1 MLLKARITEVP
12 ERIAREGTQFWVVK
26 PALGIVKTENLET
39 LVTGQYLEVQ
49 PASKNLGPQRTFNAL
64 PQAPD
69 FSAREAGLA
78 LVLSAPRRGSIKPGV
93 PVTYR
98 EIPVGK
104 VTGFELGQTA
114 DRVLI
119 HILIEPRYAALVR
132 GGSRFWNSS
141 GFGFDFGLFK
151 GATVRTESL
160 ETLIEGGIAFATPD
174 GEKMGNPARPQQTFA
189 LFDKAEDEWLQWAPK
204 IQIGK

>member
-1 MLLKARITEVP
+1 MQ
-12 ERIAREGTQFWVVK
+12 REFT
-26 PALGIVKTENLET
+26 
-39 LVTGQYLEVQ
+39 
-49 PASKNLGPQRTFNAL
+49 AL
-64 PQAPD
+64 PEAP
-69 FSAREAGLA
+69 EVIGTPEGLA

-132 GGSRFWNSS
+132 GGSRFWNTS
-141 GFGFDFGLFK
+141 GFGFEFGLIK
-151 GATVRTESL
+151 GATIRTESL
-160 ETLIEGGIAFATPD
+160 ETLIQGGIAFATPD
-174 GEKMGNPARPQQTFA
+174 GEQMGKPALPQQTFA
-189 LFDKAEDEWLQWAPK
+189 LFDKAEEDLSL
-204 IQIGK
+204 IHI